1 MKTSYC
7 LCTKSSICSLFR
19 AYANC
24 KFLYSLLVS
33 HAKATVFLCRLM
45 PSLLQDWTE
54 MKKQSPIHRRLLLL
68 REKLHRLPLDTLWVL
83 QPENRRYL
91 SGFKAPDGQ
100 LTESSGSLLIHKDS
114 LFLVTDSR
122 YTTEAE
128 NEAIDFDV
136 ITLKKGFTESFP
148 KIVSK
153 LGARVLGFDEN
164 HLTWGVHRELA
175 KKLRKL
181 SPPVRLTPVK
191 GLVEGMREIKDQ
203 DEIQAMS
210 AAADLMS
217 GILSA
222 VIKTLRPG
230 KTEKEIAWQIEGLAR
245 EGGADGLAFP
255 SIVASGPNS
264 ALPHA
269 VPTDRKIRAKEP
281 ITFDVGVKIDGYC
294 CDMTRTVFLDG
305 ATPKFKK
312 IYKTVRAAQLAALKQ
327 IRPGIKSTVPDST
340 ARQVIR
346 DAGFGDYFGHSLG
359 HGVGLA
365 THEGPRLGPEK
376 PVELKEGMVVTDEP
390 GIYVPGLGGVR
401 LEEMV
406 LIKREGPNI
415 LTRDDHFYDF

>member
-1 MKTSYC
+1 
-7 LCTKSSICSLFR
+7 
-19 AYANC
+19 
-24 KFLYSLLVS
+24 
-33 HAKATVFLCRLM
+33 
-45 PSLLQDWTE
+45 
-54 MKKQSPIHRRLLLL
+54 MKKKPSFQQRILLL
-68 REKLHRLPLDTLWVL
+68 RERLDRLPFDTLWVL

-91 SGFKAPDGQ
+91 SGFKATDGQ
-100 LTESSGSLLIHKDS
+100 LTESSGSLFIRKDALI
-114 LFLVTDSR
+114 LVTDSR

-128 NEAIDFDV
+128 SQAVDFDV

-148 KIVSK
+148 QIISG
-153 LGARVLGFDEN
+153 LGTRVLGFDEN
-164 HLTWGVHRELA
+164 HLTWSVHRDLT
-175 KKLRKL
+175 KKLREL
-181 SPPVRLTPVK
+181 SPPVRLAPAK

-203 DEIQAMS
+203 DEIRSMA

-217 GILSA
+217 EILTA
-222 VIKTLRPG
+222 VIRKLRPG
-230 KTEKEIAWQIEGLAR
+230 KTEKEIAWAIEGLAR

-269 VPTDRKIRAKEP
+269 VPTERKIRAKEP
-281 ITFDVGVKIDGYC
+281 ITFDVGVKIDGYS
-294 CDMTRTVFLDG
+294 CDMTRTVFLGG

-327 IRPGIKSTVPDST
+327 IRPGVESTVPDST
-340 ARQVIR
+340 ARQIIR

-390 GIYVPGLGGVR
+390 GIYIPGLGGVR

-406 LIKREGPNI
+406 LIEKDGPRI
-415 LTRDDHFYDF
+415 LTRDNHFYDF